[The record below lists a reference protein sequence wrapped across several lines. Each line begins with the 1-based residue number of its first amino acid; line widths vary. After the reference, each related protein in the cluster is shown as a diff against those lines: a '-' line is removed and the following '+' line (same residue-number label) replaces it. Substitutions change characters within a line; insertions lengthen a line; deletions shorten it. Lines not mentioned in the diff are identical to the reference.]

1 MSSEVEPKEKTEDKS
16 SKRKIVVNKSSKA
29 NCQMN
34 ATTSLSVVGSS
45 KLLPESQDFYEN
57 PLTLSVDDITS
68 SNFIQVVISQT
79 NSAFEK
85 KSDAREGQ
93 TVGGRHRHH
102 GKGDKLSEVLPEHQA
117 ARPVESIQLSQ
128 EVLSVDVLPTLHRG
142 SVCLQIQ

>member
-79 NSAFEK
+79 NSASEK
-85 KSDAREGQ
+85 KSDAREG
-93 TVGGRHRHH
+93 
-102 GKGDKLSEVLPEHQA
+102 
-117 ARPVESIQLSQ
+117 
-128 EVLSVDVLPTLHRG
+128 
-142 SVCLQIQ
+142 